1 MRAEG
6 PPDSSDGKE
15 GRGVIAVT
23 PRPQPPAQPRTA
35 GPTMPSP
42 ERKAKLPPSDR
53 AAARPTAPAPESLA
67 RHVRVVGSVA
77 RPVEQDPRPPQL
89 APPPVVSGSASPEPP
104 ATDDAA
110 EQRKQA
116 LAADLEDMIGGMLRT
131 TQFAAAATVKTRS
144 WTRPVVGEGPVPA
157 LKAGTDASA
166 VTPNSLVADLARS
179 GAAPATAAVQA
190 AVPRRRWID
199 AVLVLACVLSV
210 LSAGYFTLAP

>member
-1 MRAEG
+1 M
-6 PPDSSDGKE
+6 
-15 GRGVIAVT
+15 AVT
-23 PRPQPPAQPRTA
+23 PRPQLPAQPRTA

-42 ERKAKLPPSDR
+42 ERKAKLPPSDL
-53 AAARPTAPAPESLA
+53 AAARAAPASESLA

-77 RPVEQDPRPPQL
+77 RPVEQDPPPPQL
-89 APPPVVSGSASPEPP
+89 APPPMISGSAPP
-104 ATDDAA
+104 GSLASDDAA

-131 TQFAAAATVKTRS
+131 TQFAAAATVQTRS
-144 WTRPVVGEGPVPA
+144 WTRPVVGEGPSPA

-179 GAAPATAAVQA
+179 GAAPAVVAVQA
-190 AVPRRRWID
+190 VAPRRWWID